1 MFLMLTMYCLRTIR
15 TVFCH
20 CVLNF
25 FKIHFN
31 NADDYPNDVCWFT
44 ATSVKILRNRS
55 IKTAESRHTENT
67 LVNAKQIVQLLHT
80 TVSNDE
86 KPMSF
91 FAF

>member
-1 MFLMLTMYCLRTIR
+1 MLLMLTMYCLRTIR

-31 NADDYPNDVCWFT
+31 NAVDYPNDV
-44 ATSVKILRNRS
+44 SVKILRNRS